1 MSDVYVIEADTLELK
16 APFVPSD
23 VIIKNESDNNALR
36 FESNLLIKTGN
47 FLTLGKWKID
57 HDDNKL
63 YFYKDGNLKMSLE

>member
-1 MSDVYVIEADTLELK
+1 MSDVYVIETNTLELK

-23 VIIKNESDNNALR
+23 VIIKNESERNGLR
-36 FESNLLIKTGN
+36 FESDLLIKSGN

-63 YFYKDGNLKMSLE
+63 YFYKDGDLKMSLE

>member
-1 MSDVYVIEADTLELK
+1 MSDVYVIETDTLELK
-16 APFVPSD
+16 APFVPND
-23 VIIKNESDNNALR
+23 VVIKNESDNNALR